1 MESQG
6 RKNYAIVGTGSR
18 SFMFGDAIMS
28 SFSETARLAA
38 LCDTNPLRMAYAE
51 NWYRTN
57 YGADPIPQYSAKE
70 FGKMLDAERID
81 TVIVTSVDRTH
92 HRYIVG
98 ALDAGREVI
107 SEKPMTVDCKK
118 AEEIFRAADRSGGS
132 VRVSFNYRY
141 APRNSLVKE
150 LIGRGVIGD
159 VHSIHFEWLL
169 DTRHGADYF
178 RRWHRDK
185 YNSGG
190 LMVHKATHHFDLVN
204 WWLSARPVQI
214 YAQGGLTFYGKENA
228 EKRGVS
234 EFYPRGSLDSV
245 NDPFALDL
253 RAEERLK
260 GLYYDAESH
269 DGYLRDMSVFDQ
281 GISIEDDISV
291 LVNYDS
297 GAVMSY
303 HLTAYSPW
311 EGYRIG
317 FNGSLGRLELD
328 VTETAYLS
336 GSDDDPN
343 RFDVRS
349 AEEFA
354 FGDRQRLLVRPH
366 WTAPYEVEIP
376 DDKRGG
382 HGGGDERLLKDI
394 FLGAGP
400 DPLKRAADHRE
411 GAYSILTGIAANE
424 SMNRNAPVRT
434 RDLLADY
441 PALGK
446 VLL

>member
-1 MESQG
+1 MK
-6 RKNYAIVGTGSR
+6 KNYAIIGTGSR
-18 SFMFGDAIMS
+18 SFMFGDAIAS
-28 SFSETARLAA
+28 SFKDSSRLAA
-38 LCDTNPLRMAYAE
+38 LCDPNPLRMNYAE
-51 NWYRTN
+51 EWYRTS
-57 YGADPIPQYSAKE
+57 YDAGPIPRYAPEE
-70 FGKMLDAERID
+70 FEKMLDAEKID

-92 HRYIVG
+92 HRYIVR
-98 ALDAGREVI
+98 ALDAGRDVI
-107 SEKPMTVDCKK
+107 CEKPMTVDCRK
-118 AEEIFRAADRSGGS
+118 AEEIFRAVDRSGRS
-132 VRVSFNYRY
+132 VRVTFNYRY

-150 LIGRGVIGD
+150 LLKKKIIGD

-204 WWLSARPVQI
+204 WWLSARPRRV

-228 EKRGVS
+228 ENRGVTS
-234 EFYPRGSLDSV
+234 FYPRGSLDSV

-260 GLYYDAESH
+260 GLYYDAESC
-269 DGYLRDMSVFDQ
+269 DGYLRDRNVFDQ
-281 GISIEDDISV
+281 GISIEDDMSV
-291 LVNYDS
+291 IVNYDS

-343 RFDVRS
+343 RYDVRS

-366 WTAPYEVEIP
+366 WAAPYEVEIP
-376 DDKRGG
+376 DEKRGG
-382 HGGGDERLLKDI
+382 HGGGDERLLEDI

-400 DPLKRAADHRE
+400 DPLQRAADHRE

-424 SMNRNAPVRT
+424 SMRRNAPVKT
-434 RDLLADY
+434 RELLAEY
-441 PALGK
+441 PALLGG
-446 VLL
+446 LRE